1 MDVNSSIERL
11 SNGSAICVFAGMNV
25 GTQLSAEIMRIE
37 DSEKCDS
44 VIERAAEVIA
54 AGGIVAYPTDTSYG
68 LGCDPRNRESLERLI
83 AVKRRDRGLG
93 FPLLFADE
101 TQCEL
106 YHEFQDLE
114 RIIARVFW
122 PGALTL
128 IVEAR
133 ADVPAHIT
141 AGRSTIAIRV
151 PNHTVPR
158 GIARKIGG
166 PIIGTSANRSGG
178 PSPFNLSVALE
189 QLGDEVDLYID
200 GGSSSVQH
208 NSTIIGIEQGEVPED
223 PLNIKVFREGALPIV
238 EIEANLK
245 VHSDAMR
252 FWSARIIEPDM

>member
-1 MDVNSSIERL
+1 M
-11 SNGSAICVFAGMNV
+11 FAGMNV
-25 GTQLSAEIMRIE
+25 GTLLSAEIMRIE
-37 DSEKCDS
+37 DAERCDN

-68 LGCDPRNRESLERLI
+68 LGCDPRNRDSLERLI
-83 AVKRRDRGLG
+83 AVKRRDRRLG

-101 TQCEL
+101 SQCEL
-106 YHEFQDLE
+106 YHDFQSLE
-114 RIIARVFW
+114 RVIAKVFW

-128 IVEAR
+128 ITEPR
-133 ADVPAHIT
+133 PDVPAHIT

-151 PNHTVPR
+151 PDHIVPR

-166 PIIGTSANRSGG
+166 PIVGTSANRSGG

-200 GGSSSVQH
+200 GGPARLQE
-208 NSTIIGIEQGEVPED
+208 NSTIIGVEETETEGA
-223 PLNIKVFREGALPIV
+223 PLNIKVYREGALPIT

-245 VHSDAMR
+245 VDSDAMR
-252 FWSARIIEPDM
+252 FWSTRIIDADM

>member
-1 MDVNSSIERL
+1 M
-11 SNGSAICVFAGMNV
+11 
-25 GTQLSAEIMRIE
+25 SAEIMRIE
-37 DSEKCDS
+37 DIERCDH

-83 AVKRRDRGLG
+83 AVKRRDRRLG

-101 TQCEL
+101 AQCEL
-106 YHEFQDLE
+106 YHEFHGLE
-114 RIIARVFW
+114 RVIARVFW

-128 IVEAR
+128 IVDPR
-133 ADVPAHIT
+133 SDVPPHIT

-151 PNHTVPR
+151 PDHVIPR

-166 PIIGTSANRSGG
+166 PIVGTSANRSGG

-189 QLGDEVDLYID
+189 QLGDEVDLYLD
-200 GGSSSVQH
+200 GGPSSAQH
-208 NSTIIGIEQGEVPED
+208 NSTIIGVEASEITEER
-223 PLNIKVFREGALPIV
+223 LNIKVYREGALPIS

-245 VHSDAMR
+245 VDSDAMS
-252 FWSARIIEPDM
+252 FWSSRFIEPDM